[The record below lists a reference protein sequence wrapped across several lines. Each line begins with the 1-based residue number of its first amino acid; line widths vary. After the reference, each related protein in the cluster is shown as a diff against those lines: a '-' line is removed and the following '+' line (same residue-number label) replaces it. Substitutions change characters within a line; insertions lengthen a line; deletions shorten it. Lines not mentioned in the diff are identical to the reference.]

1 MKFLTQNFHLPENIS
16 TRMIE
21 FLDDLP
27 DSLPGDD
34 EVQSSI
40 AQMVD
45 EALAEKIRIKR
56 AEIVER
62 KAAQRRKLLQATKLI
77 KTTKLFEKK
86 AAAEKRLR
94 QREARMDLRKY
105 VLRAVSGSTS
115 TIKTHLSLSHFSL
128 HSTGSEA

>member
-1 MKFLTQNFHLPENIS
+1 MKFLTQNFHLSNNLS

-45 EALAEKIRIKR
+45 EALAEKIRVKR
-56 AEIVER
+56 QEILER
-62 KAAQRRKLLQATKLI
+62 KAEQRLKLIQATRLI

-86 AAAEKRLR
+86 VSLLTKVPLTVINYQRARNSQRHRSCATVAAPFS
-94 QREARMDLRKY
+94 RM
-105 VLRAVSGSTS
+105 SGSS
-115 TIKTHLSLSHFSL
+115 
-128 HSTGSEA
+128 

>member
-1 MKFLTQNFHLPENIS
+1 MKFLTQNFHLSNNLS

-45 EALAEKIRIKR
+45 EALAEKIRVKR
-56 AEIVER
+56 QEILER
-62 KAAQRRKLLQATKLI
+62 KAEQRLKLIQATRLI

-86 AAAEKRLR
+86 
-94 QREARMDLRKY
+94 
-105 VLRAVSGSTS
+105 VSLLTKVPL
-115 TIKTHLSLSHFSL
+115 TVINY
-128 HSTGSEA
+128 

>member
-1 MKFLTQNFHLPENIS
+1 
-16 TRMIE
+16 MIE

-45 EALAEKIRIKR
+45 EALAEKIRVKR
-56 AEIVER
+56 QEILER
-62 KAAQRRKLLQATKLI
+62 KAEQRRKLIQATRLI

-86 AAAEKRLR
+86 VSLSNEAVPNIYQLLASSKLTEILFMRTRHCALLAHVRQRLR
-94 QREARMDLRKY
+94 NAFVSARH
-105 VLRAVSGSTS
+105 AWT
-115 TIKTHLSLSHFSL
+115 
-128 HSTGSEA
+128 